1 MVRVSWVSG
10 CGRSLKLRDI
20 DQNFYKVEI
29 GNGRNTSFWY
39 DCWSELSVVSK
50 LLGDRDVIDMG
61 IRKSATVEEALLTDG
76 RRRRQRTQMLNKV
89 EEVLSSLR
97 LTHDPEK
104 GDTSLWRSNAGYKTQ
119 FSPQETWCLIREV
132 KEECNWV
139 QGVWFSK
146 ATPKFAFITWLVM
159 LDRL

>member
-1 MVRVSWVSG
+1 MWNKI
-10 CGRSLKLRDI
+10 LKLQDR

-39 DCWSELSVVSK
+39 DCWSELGVVSK
-50 LLGDRDVIDMG
+50 LLGDRGVIDMG

-76 RRRRQRTQMLNKV
+76 RMRHQRTCMLNKV

-104 GDTSLWRSNAGYKTQ
+104 GDTSLWRSNTGYYKTQ

-132 KEECNWV
+132 KEECNWFK
-139 QGVWFSK
+139 GYGFRKPRPNLPLS
-146 ATPKFAFITWLVM
+146 LG
-159 LDRL
+159 